1 MDQGS
6 SHRALQARVDLI
18 LGRIATLKKT
28 INTTDGI
35 TKIEAQ
41 TRLADLEQRHKK
53 LEDQLRKLDSQGAS
67 MWQNVRAE
75 LELMTDDLSNS
86 VDALTAGMALLH
98 TPRQVAASKSA

>member
-1 MDQGS
+1 MDHGS
-6 SHRALQARVDLI
+6 SHQALQARVDLI

-28 INTTDGI
+28 INTAEGI
-35 TKIEAQ
+35 KKVEAQ
-41 TRLADLEQRHKK
+41 TNLADLAQRHKK
-53 LEDQLRKLDSQGAS
+53 LEDQLRVLDGHGSS

-98 TPRQVAASKSA
+98 TPRQGDTGKSA